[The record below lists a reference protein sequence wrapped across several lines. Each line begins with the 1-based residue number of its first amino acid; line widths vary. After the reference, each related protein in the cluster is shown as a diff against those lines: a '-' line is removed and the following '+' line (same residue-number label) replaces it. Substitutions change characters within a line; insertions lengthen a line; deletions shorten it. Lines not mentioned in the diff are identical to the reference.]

1 MAVPASMRFA
11 EAQLLAY
18 KRVWK
23 GSLFTSFISPTLY
36 LLAMGVGLGS
46 LVDQGGNSPAFSDLS
61 YLKWLA
67 PGLVAAAAM
76 QTSAGE
82 ASFPVMAGIKW
93 LKTYHL
99 ALNSPLSPGN
109 LVSGLMGWVLVR
121 LLIVTAVFA
130 GIASL
135 FGAFTPSAAMMAI
148 LASLLTGL
156 AFGSLILA
164 LTSRLEGEA
173 GLSMLF
179 RFGIVPLFLFSG
191 TFFPISQLPA
201 AVRPIAYG
209 TPLWHGVELARSW
222 AIGTPTTF
230 PMWVHIMVLVGFTA
244 VGFSIARWGFRKR
257 LIT

>member
-1 MAVPASMRFA
+1 MAVPASIRFM

-46 LVDQGGNSPAFSDLS
+46 LVDGGGNSPAFGELS
-61 YLKWLA
+61 YLQWLA
-67 PGLVAAAAM
+67 PGLVAATAM

-93 LKTYHL
+93 RKTYHL
-99 ALNSPLSPGN
+99 ALNSPLSPVN
-109 LVSGLMGWVLVR
+109 LVSGLLAWVVIR
-121 LLIVTAVFA
+121 LLTVTVVFA

-135 FGAFTPSAAMMAI
+135 FGAFTLSAAFMTI
-148 LASLLTGL
+148 LAALLTGI
-156 AFGSLILA
+156 AFAALILA
-164 LTSRLEGEA
+164 FTSRLEDDT

-222 AIGTPTTF
+222 AIGVPTTF
-230 PMWVHIMVLVGFTA
+230 PIWVHITVLAGFTA
-244 VGFSIARWGFRKR
+244 LGLLLARWGFHKR

>member
-1 MAVPASMRFA
+1 MAVPASVRFM

-23 GSLFTSFISPTLY
+23 GSLFTSFIMPTLY

-46 LVDQGGNSPAFSDLS
+46 LVDSGGGSPAFGNLS
-61 YLKWLA
+61 YLQWLA
-67 PGLVAAAAM
+67 PGLVAATAM

-93 LKTYHL
+93 QKTYHL
-99 ALNSPLSPGN
+99 ALNSPLSPTN
-109 LVSGLMGWVLVR
+109 LVTGLMGWVIVR
-121 LLIVTAVFA
+121 LLTVTVVFA

-135 FGAFTPSAAMMAI
+135 FGAFTPLAALMAI
-148 LASLLTGL
+148 LAALLTGL
-156 AFGSLILA
+156 SFGALILA
-164 LTSRLEGEA
+164 FTSRLEDET

-191 TFFPISQLPA
+191 TFFPISQLPI
-201 AVRPIAYG
+201 VLRPVAYG

-222 AIGTPTTF
+222 AIGIPTTF
-230 PMWVHIMVLVGFTA
+230 PAWIHILALAGFT
-244 VGFSIARWGFRKR
+244 VLGLSIARWGFQKR